1 MSKQDGSTR
10 QVSALDADD
19 SGTPFLHVDLDAFF
33 ASVEILDN
41 PALAGRPVVV
51 GGTGPR
57 SVVSAANYEARRYG
71 VNSAMPMALALRR
84 CPNAVVV
91 PVRMHRYAE
100 LSRHVM
106 SIFDEMTPLVER
118 LGIDEAFLDVSGA
131 TKLLG
136 SPRVV
141 AQKLRARVLEET
153 GLTCSVGIA
162 STKFV
167 AKLASGRSKPNGLLV
182 VPADQTLEFLHP
194 LPVTSLWGVGAAT
207 EVHLKRLG
215 FNLIS
220 DVANA
225 PLGVLQST
233 LGPALGL
240 KLHSLA
246 NGIDP
251 RSISTERE
259 EKSVG
264 HETTFTYD
272 VTDTHEIRRA
282 LLRQSDD
289 VAARLRRGQ
298 LVAKTV
304 VLKLRYQDFSTVTKS
319 RTLAE
324 PTNVGRR
331 IYEEALAAF
340 DALGAHGKRVRLIG
354 VRAEQLGEGGGSL
367 ALWDPDEEWREAEL
381 AVDEVKAR
389 FGKGMLG
396 PAALVRSKPRPSTG
410 EQH

>member
-1 MSKQDGSTR
+1 M
-10 QVSALDADD
+10 SALDADD
-19 SGTPFLHVDLDAFF
+19 SRTPFLHVDLDAFF

-41 PALAGRPVVV
+41 PELAGKPVVV
-51 GGTGPR
+51 GGMGPR

-91 PVRMHRYAE
+91 PVRMQRYSE
-100 LSRHVM
+100 LSRQVM
-106 SIFDEMTPLVER
+106 SIFDDMTPLVER

-131 TKLLG
+131 VKLLG
-136 SPRVV
+136 SPRVI
-141 AQKLRARVLEET
+141 AQSLRARVLAET

-182 VPADQTLEFLHP
+182 VPAEHTLEFLHP
-194 LPVTSLWGVGAAT
+194 LPVTALWGVGAAT

-215 FNLIS
+215 LNRVA

-272 VTDTHEIRRA
+272 VTDPHEIRRA

-289 VAARLRRGQ
+289 VAARLRKAGV
-298 LVAKTV
+298 VAKTV

-340 DALGAHGKRVRLIG
+340 DALGAAGKRVRLIG

-367 ALWDPDEEWREAEL
+367 GLWDPDEEWREAEL
-381 AVDEVKAR
+381 AVDEVTAR
-389 FGKGMLG
+389 FGKGMLR
-396 PAALVRSKPRPSTG
+396 PAALVRPRTRATDGS
-410 EQH
+410 

>member
-10 QVSALDADD
+10 QVSAPGADD
-19 SGTPFLHVDLDAFF
+19 SRTPFLHVDLDAFF
-33 ASVEILDN
+33 ASVELLDN
-41 PALAGRPVVV
+41 PELAGKPVVV
-51 GGTGPR
+51 GGRGPR

-100 LSRHVM
+100 LSAQVM
-106 SIFDEMTPLVER
+106 AIFDDMTPLVER

-131 TKLLG
+131 AKLLG

-141 AQKLRARVLEET
+141 AELLRARVLAET
-153 GLTCSVGIA
+153 GLTCSVGVA

-182 VPADQTLEFLHP
+182 VPAEQTLAFLHP
-194 LPVTSLWGVGAAT
+194 LPVSALWGVGAAT
-207 EVHLKRLG
+207 EAQLKKLG
-215 FNLIS
+215 LNRVA
-220 DVANA
+220 DVAET

-246 NGIDP
+246 NGLDP
-251 RSISTERE
+251 RAISTERE
-259 EKSVG
+259 EKSIG
-264 HETTFTYD
+264 HETTFSYD
-272 VTDTHEIRRA
+272 ITDIREIRRA

-289 VAARLRRGQ
+289 VAARLRRAE
-298 LVAKTV
+298 LVARTV
-304 VLKLRYQDFSTVTKS
+304 VLKLRYSDFSTVTKS

-340 DALGAHGKRVRLIG
+340 DALGAAGTRVRLIG
-354 VRAEQLGEGGGSL
+354 VRAEQLGVGGGSL
-367 ALWDPDEEWREAEL
+367 GLWDPDEEWREAEL
-381 AVDEVKAR
+381 AVDEVTAR
-389 FGKGMLG
+389 FGKGMLK
-396 PAALVRSKPRPSTG
+396 PAALVRSPPEG
-410 EQH
+410 